1 MKMKKLMK
9 QAQEMQAQI
18 DAQMQELRIESSSG
32 GGAVTVTVDGG
43 KKVHAVKIRPDV
55 VDPEDVEMLEDL
67 VLAALNEAFTKVDEQ
82 LQDRLGGLAG
92 GLMGF

>member
-1 MKMKKLMK
+1 MNMKKLMK
-9 QAQEMQAQI
+9 QAQQMQAQI
-18 DAQMQELRIESSSG
+18 DARMQELRVEASSG

-43 KKVHAVKIRPDV
+43 KKVHAVRIQPEV

-67 VLAALNEAFTKVDEQ
+67 ILAALNEAFTKVDQQLQEQ
-82 LQDRLGGLAG
+82 LGGMAG